1 MVAMDEVQPLP
12 DLGRLLLLNENVGGH
27 ATMHLHLYRALR
39 GLPEVE
45 FVALDVPPRSFSRRL
60 AGLQIPGLSKL
71 DADLAALRQQLAL
84 SSTAQRMLDAAI
96 AAGPVGAIHAYS
108 QHVALRS
115 VDELRAHP
123 SVVSTDAA
131 TAQNALQLP
140 YRLPARFTPFA
151 TRVGEHFEAK
161 VFGAATMVA
170 AQSEWAAAAIR
181 TRYGIADEL
190 VRVIPF
196 GMMPPDPV
204 ERVTVDGP
212 PEITFTGT
220 SLARK
225 GGETLLRAFRERLRG
240 ECILNLVTT
249 EYVPAETGLRVH
261 RDIRPGDRR
270 LVELLARQF
279 GLRASERDRQVAVLD
294 PRGDVRGAP
303 RGVHVRRRH
312 PRDGRRRRDRPAR
325 PAGRPGRAG
334 RRHRAAAR
342 RRRPARPDGTRRPRP
357 CATSGSTPGTRR
369 CSCSACSARPRRDSG
384 AEGSARRPAVRR
396 RASWR
401 ARRRRSCAAD
411 MQKRGIA

>member
-1 MVAMDEVQPLP
+1 MVAMDAVQPLP
-12 DLGRLLLLNENVGGH
+12 DLGRLLMLNENVGGH

-39 GLPEVE
+39 GRPEVD

-71 DADLAALRQQLAL
+71 DADLAALRQQLAQ

-140 YRLPARFTPFA
+140 WRLPARFTPFA

-170 AQSEWAAAAIR
+170 AHSEWAADAIR

-196 GMMPPDPV
+196 GMMPPEPV
-204 ERVTVDGP
+204 ERVVVDGP

-225 GGETLLRAFRERLRG
+225 GGDTLLRAFRERLRG

-270 LVELLARQF
+270 LVELLARSSVF
-279 GLRASERDRQVAVLD
+279 VLPSGIDKSPYSILEAMFAGLPVVSTLVGGIPEMVVDGETGLLVPPDDPDALADAIERLL
-294 PRGDVRGAP
+294 GDDELRE
-303 RGVHVRRRH
+303 RM
-312 PRDGRRRRDRPAR
+312 
-325 PAGRPGRAG
+325 GRAG
-334 RRHRAAAR
+334 RARAYERFDAR
-342 RRRPARPDGTRRPRP
+342 DTTVQLLRLIGEAEARF
-357 CATSGSTPGTRR
+357 
-369 CSCSACSARPRRDSG
+369 
-384 AEGSARRPAVRR
+384 
-396 RASWR
+396 RA
-401 ARRRRSCAAD
+401 
-411 MQKRGIA
+411 

>member
-1 MVAMDEVQPLP
+1 MVAMDAVQPLP
-12 DLGRLLLLNENVGGH
+12 DLGRLLMLNENVGGH

-39 GLPEVE
+39 GLPEVD

-60 AGLQIPGLSKL
+60 AGLQIPGLSKI
-71 DADLAALRQQLAL
+71 DADLAAIRQQLAL
-84 SSTAQRMLDAAI
+84 SATAQRLLDAAI

-170 AQSEWAAAAIR
+170 AQSEWAADAIR

-196 GMMPPDPV
+196 GMMPPEPV
-204 ERVTVDGP
+204 EPVAVDGP

-240 ECILNLVTT
+240 ECVLNLVTT

-270 LVELLARQF
+270 LVELLARSSVF
-279 GLRASERDRQVAVLD
+279 VLPSGIDKSPYSILEAMFAGLPVVSTFVGGIPEMVIDGETGLLVPPDDPAALADAIERLLGDDELRARM
-294 PRGDVRGAP
+294 
-303 RGVHVRRRH
+303 
-312 PRDGRRRRDRPAR
+312 
-325 PAGRPGRAG
+325 GRAG
-334 RRHRAAAR
+334 RARAHERFDAR
-342 RRRPARPDGTRRPRP
+342 DTTLQLLHLIGEAEARF
-357 CATSGSTPGTRR
+357 
-369 CSCSACSARPRRDSG
+369 
-384 AEGSARRPAVRR
+384 
-396 RASWR
+396 
-401 ARRRRSCAAD
+401 
-411 MQKRGIA
+411 RG